1 MVKQMLSTQKD
12 TINTPPEK
20 LSHHDAQLEN
30 EIMIPSQKRY
40 FFSGIGA
47 IYWFVG
53 IFVLLSV
60 AGASVYYVSKG
71 TFVSQVSMKRTL
83 PQLQHAGNQMLS
95 RITVLMQRIKSIPL
109 KLDRSQFKKSATH
122 ITQNV
127 EKPIV
132 AKFVRPKV
140 ETTHRD
146 KIMDLEKNLD
156 TIQHQV
162 NDFSSQMHKIDN
174 QLSDIVRHLQELE
187 AKLKNKSAEHSVRH
201 HGVQAVAQST
211 GNALSPQNVQKS
223 PTISI
228 ESIHAIIPGRAWLNS
243 QDGQMM
249 SVGLGSYVPDYGVV
263 RLIEPNRGWIQFS
276 SGKVIYLNTKEY

>member
-20 LSHHDAQLEN
+20 LSHHDAQLEKK
-30 EIMIPSQKRY
+30 IMIPSQKGY
-40 FFSGIGA
+40 FFSGIRP
-47 IYWFVG
+47 IYWFIG

-60 AGASVYYVSKG
+60 VGASVYYVSKG
-71 TFVSQVSMKRTL
+71 TFVSQVSMKQML

-95 RITVLMQRIKSIPL
+95 RIKSIPL

-132 AKFVRPKV
+132 AKVVRPKV

-187 AKLKNKSAEHSVRH
+187 AKLKNNSAERSARH

-211 GNALSPQNVQKS
+211 GNASSSQNVQKS
-223 PTISI
+223 PTTSI